1 MYGHSY
7 VRAWINHGFHQ
18 RSTSAKAGTYVWPF
32 IYQSVD
38 RASFR
43 SAQHFCEARNICMAI
58 HMSERGSSTVPINAA
73 RLPRL
78 EHMYGHSY
86 VKAWIEHGSDQRS
99 ISAKAGTYV
108 WPFICQSVDR
118 ARIRS
123 TQPVWQARNI
133 CMAIHMSERGSSTV
147 PINAARLP
155 RLEHMYGHS
164 YVKAW
169 IEHGSDQRSI
179 SAKAGTYVWP
189 FICQSVDRARI
200 RSMQHVWAK
209 AGTYVWPFMDQSVE

>member
-108 WPFICQSVDR
+108 WPFICQSGDR
-118 ARIRS
+118 AR
-123 TQPVWQARNI
+123 N
-133 CMAIHMSERGSSTV
+133 
-147 PINAARLP
+147 PISAPFLP
-155 RLEHMYGHS
+155 RPGHMNGHS
-164 YVKAW
+164 YVRAW
-169 IEHGSDQRSI
+169 TEHGSDQRST
-179 SAKAGTYVWP
+179 SVKAGTYVWP
-189 FICQSVDRARI
+189 FICQSVVEHGI
-200 RSMQHVWAK
+200 RSAQHFCQGRNICITIHMSEHGSNCGNGMPSSRK
-209 AGTYVWPFMDQSVE
+209 G